1 MGDRLAEMFERT
13 RAEGRTAVIP
23 FIPCGWPAPEDT
35 VPVVQAAIEGGADAF
50 ELGLPFS
57 DPLGDGPVNQ
67 AAYDEAIANGV
78 NTASVFETVRALR
91 SSGVRAPLLIMGY
104 FNPLL
109 AYGVSS
115 FVQDAVAAGVDG
127 LIIVD
132 LPPDEAA
139 ELEEPARAAGL
150 HLVYLLA
157 PNSTPERIR
166 LVAEHAGGFIYC
178 VSLTGVTGERRQLPE
193 ELPEF
198 LRRVRAQTSVPLAV
212 GFGISAAEHVR
223 DVGKIADAAII
234 GSAFVRTVSEASAE
248 QRPAAARAFL
258 EEMTGRAS

>member
-1 MGDRLAEMFERT
+1 MSDRLAEMFERT
-13 RAEGRTAVIP
+13 RAEGRAAVIP
-23 FIPCGWPAPEDT
+23 FIPAGWPDPQDT
-35 VPVVQAAIEGGADAF
+35 VPVVLAAIEGGADAF
-50 ELGLPFS
+50 EIGLPFS

-67 AAYDEAIANGV
+67 QAYNEAIASGMT
-78 NTASVFETVRALR
+78 TASVFETMRALR
-91 SSGVRAPLLIMGY
+91 SSGVRTPLLIMGY

-109 AYGVSS
+109 AYGLSS
-115 FVQDAVAAGVDG
+115 FVQDAVSAGVDG

-150 HLVYLLA
+150 HMVYLLA

-166 LVAEHAGGFIYC
+166 LVAEHAAGFIYC
-178 VSLTGVTGERRQLPE
+178 VSVTGVTGERRQLPE
-193 ELPEF
+193 ELPDF

-223 DVGKIADAAII
+223 EVGKVADAAII
-234 GSAFVRTVSEASAE
+234 GSAFVRTVAKASTA

-258 EEMTGRAS
+258 KEMTGRVS

>member
-1 MGDRLAEMFERT
+1 MSDRLAEMFERT
-13 RAEGRTAVIP
+13 RAAGRPAVIP
-23 FIPCGWPAPEDT
+23 FIPAGWPELADT
-35 VPVVQAAIEGGADAF
+35 VPVVRAAIEGGADAV

-67 AAYDEAIANGV
+67 QAYNEAIANGV
-78 NTASVFETVRALR
+78 TTSSVFETARALR
-91 SSGVRAPLLIMGY
+91 AADVSVPLLIMGY

-115 FVQDAVAAGVDG
+115 VVQDAVDAGVDG

-139 ELEEPARAAGL
+139 ELEEPAKAAGL
-150 HLVYLLA
+150 HVVYMLA
-157 PNSTPERIR
+157 PTSTPERIR
-166 LVAEHAGGFIYC
+166 LVAAHAGGFIYC

-193 ELPEF
+193 ELPDF
-198 LRRVRAQTSVPLAV
+198 VRRVRALTSVPLAV
-212 GFGISAAEHVR
+212 GFGISTAEHVQA
-223 DVGKIADAAII
+223 VGEVADAVII
-234 GSAFVRTVSEASAE
+234 GSAFVRTVAEAPAE

-258 EEMTGRAS
+258 EEMTGRVS